1 MIDGNHW
8 YLPSGEP
15 FYSVLSQAGVERAV
29 TLRDARKVKAGPGV
43 TTILRIIYSYHL
55 EEYKINQGILA
66 ALTLTR
72 NEGEDD
78 KSYLARVKAD
88 SKEQAKAAAEEG
100 SRIHDA
106 IEQSFKGHP
115 VPIQYAPHVEAV
127 RLKLKDLFPGIE
139 DWISE
144 KRFYHSSGFGGMVDL
159 HSPSTGIVVDFKG
172 KDGDFSDGKQLA
184 YDQHWQLGGY
194 SKGLEL
200 PHAPGANIFVSRT
213 HPGMVAHKLWSVG
226 EIMEGMEIF
235 LSAYDLWK
243 RLKKYDPLEGL

>member
-29 TLRDARKVKAGPGV
+29 TLRDARKVNAGPSV
-43 TTILRIIYSYHL
+43 TTVLQIIAKPQL
-55 EEYKINQGILA
+55 EAWKIRQGILA
-66 ALTLTR
+66 ALTLPR
-72 NEGEDD
+72 NAGEGDTD
-78 KSYLARVKAD
+78 YLGRLKAD
-88 SKEQAKAAAEEG
+88 SEAQAKKAAEEG

-106 IEQSFKGHP
+106 IEQSFKGQP

-127 RLKLKDLFPGIE
+127 RLKLKDLFPSVG

-144 KRFYHSSGFGGMVDL
+144 KRFYHASGFGGMVDL

-194 SKGLEL
+194 SRGLEL

-213 HPGMVAHKLWSVG
+213 HPGMVAHKVWTTD
-226 EIMEGMEIF
+226 EIMEGMDIF